1 MTPVSE
7 RSRGL
12 RPKHQIFVHLCGL
25 VFRFVF
31 FTVVALMCL
40 FLSSIVL
47 SYIRREREC
56 VCVLCRREREC
67 VCVLCRRERESE
79 RVFEKNKPPFVLSVP
94 LAGCDL
100 CRLGIELISIT
111 KSLLFHFTH
120 SPPFPSLSPSL
131 FHSLT
136 HTN

>member
-1 MTPVSE
+1 MFIPQ
-7 RSRGL
+7 L
-12 RPKHQIFVHLCGL
+12 H
-25 VFRFVF
+25 
-31 FTVVALMCL
+31 
-40 FLSSIVL
+40 SSQL
-47 SYIRREREC
+47 YQERERER
-56 VCVLCRREREC
+56 VCVFWAGERES
-67 VCVLCRRERESE
+67 VCVFCAGERESE